1 MPVSDSQ
8 RKATNKY
15 LEKYDDIKIR
25 VPKGKRE
32 IFKEYAASKGTSLNS
47 LIVELIEEDME
58 ATKKLQEEAP
68 GVEDEK

>member
-15 LEKYDDIKIR
+15 LENYDDIKLR

-32 IFKEYAASKGTSLNS
+32 EYKEYAASKGCSLNS
-47 LIVELIEEDME
+47 LLIELIEKDMAE
-58 ATKKLQEEAP
+58 TKNLPESAP
-68 GVEDEK
+68 EVDKE

>member
-15 LEKYDDIKIR
+15 LEKYDDIKLR

-32 IFKEYAASKGTSLNS
+32 EYKEYAESKGRSLNS
-47 LIVELIEEDME
+47 LLIELIEKDMAE
-58 ATKKLQEEAP
+58 TKKFPEHSP
-68 GVEDEK
+68 GVDKE